1 MYDPSKFNAQGMVA
15 NCKVDVHLFGYK
27 HSFTVVEP
35 INLFDTVTSG
45 ELIAEY
51 AVAAAKAMD
60 YS

>member
-1 MYDPSKFNAQGMVA
+1 MYDPSKFIAQVRVA